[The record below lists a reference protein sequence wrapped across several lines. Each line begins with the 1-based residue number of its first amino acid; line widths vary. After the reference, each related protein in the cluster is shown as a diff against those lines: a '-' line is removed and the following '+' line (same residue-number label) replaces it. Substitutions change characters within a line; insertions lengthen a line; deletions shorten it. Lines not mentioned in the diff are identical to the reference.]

1 MVGRVTMAAAA
12 TSAPGKD
19 SDAPPCKKR
28 REEDPPIKTITKYF
42 SPLART
48 VDKVSPP
55 KSNNILDYFKKT
67 STNEKTTVL
76 IGVGENKINQ
86 SYQLCVDD
94 GKDCKS
100 PLGPS
105 SKSFSKL
112 KRRGKRVNLNST
124 LRDIKTPENQCVI
137 EINSNDSTDVM
148 KPKEEC
154 LNTSF
159 IANSASAQLAQ
170 KYVEELAIDNQ
181 QSKNSSNTV
190 TCRKDAKKTGSE
202 LNVSKNY
209 IKKSRK
215 RKHKD
220 DTDLSENSSSE
231 NQLNE
236 QELKDKKQITSSKII
251 ESKSTVS
258 NSSLEVNV
266 DKTSQLN
273 DSTVTVSFE
282 DFLKS
287 QGENKVDQIPETR
300 MPTLNNFIIAS
311 ETDKSGSTSDP
322 ENGEE
327 SQQLPLRT
335 VTVLAQIHPIP
346 PKSPSLLKDQKV
358 SRKIASIFLK
368 QKGYEIERES
378 SPSVLEIEQTEQ
390 MTQKRKSNVV
400 IEEEELEL
408 AVLEAVG
415 PEAVKPKCTVEER
428 HQFMKAF
435 RQPTSDTVKSGVKK
449 IPGKLKEVSEKP
461 SKQNEGIEESE
472 AASNT
477 RHESEILKDY
487 IDKHSHCSTK
497 KSSTTKERTNML
509 KKKRKKVLE
518 AKETNVPNSNGN
530 NENTGANAHI
540 KEKTLDDIRILS
552 HLKQNELRRSLRQK
566 KIETFKSITPEK
578 ASISNTVSENALG
591 DSPLHASTPKSSN
604 RILRKSNMYKA
615 EVITVP
621 FDAKSPIRMRFT
633 RINASKKSDKAEAME
648 NEEFT
653 PRNIKMSCTSKNI
666 SKAKQLIEKAKAIQ
680 HNRSKANEDTPTPVR
695 RSSRQQA
702 LAEKKK
708 FQENEDSV
716 IILDS
721 SPSSTTAST
730 PSVEKKQKKLRS
742 LNDVLGKKSRNMKV
756 TKSSHGKV
764 RAPPSFLGKKAQNIA
779 DEPILIFDES
789 SQDTSENSQ
798 DDEQFKAKREFL
810 MSGLPESLKRH
821 IAKKAAVLEAYSVAS
836 CCFQRVVHVQQ
847 KDDCCVVWR
856 LTSPSCPLLTKLREL
871 NTEVTDVTKLT
882 ISLGEFSDI
891 NSKSSG
897 SNSSIV
903 LSGQRPVFPKI
914 LRKYLLEEIRSSN
927 SQFPVRKVFYQFLKK
942 QTEHVLFKN
951 KKQVCMKEHETTNS
965 ELDQMHSENQEETKR
980 KRKRPEDHKSKRRKQ
995 IDNAET
1001 ELKSKTPKSIVTQVS
1016 CIKQADT
1023 EKVTHMETNKPQKSD
1038 VKTIEDSEL
1047 GSKLNPV
1054 SGGEK
1059 EDVLWTEKY
1068 QPQDSSE
1075 LIGNSTEIKKL
1086 HSWLK
1091 EWKKRAD
1098 WEENRNQKNEKDDTE
1113 SQQDAMDSM
1122 DFKDDK
1128 SESEEEN
1135 TLCNTV
1141 LITGPSGVGKTAAV
1155 YACAQELGFKI
1166 FEVNAS
1172 CQRSGRQILSQLKE
1186 ATQSHQVDKQGV
1198 NAHKPCFFNS
1208 CSSTKSPKK
1217 INSPRKAISPRKPP
1231 LSPKGT
1237 GLKRSLPPK
1246 TLANYFKIS
1255 SKPESNEEIV
1265 KSQAKNK
1272 ANPQNSTKEKVDIP
1286 TKSTSKE
1293 VGGEEPNKKN
1303 ATSLILFEEVDIIF
1317 DEDAGFLSAIKTFMA
1332 TAKRPVILTTNDPTF
1347 SLMFDG
1353 YFEEINFK
1361 TPSLVNVASYLQ
1373 VLCLAENLR
1382 TDLKDFATL
1391 LTTNNCDIRQ
1401 SVLYLQFWVRSGGG
1415 CLKEKSLALH
1425 VGGEEPEGTDPIT
1438 CTENTGSEHDL
1449 PQTEMELPKC
1459 NTGFIETLLGLKN
1472 IFLPSEDLFS
1482 FLKHKITTTEE
1493 WSKLIQ
1499 LLTEFQ
1505 MKKVD
1510 FIYSNLEFILPLPV
1524 HVLPGPT
1531 HNFNPSFKRTTANS
1545 SYDIPL
1551 DSDYS
1556 EKATPVKKPK
1566 RMKHQRKIAL
1576 LDDSDLFDTELNY
1589 SAEFITLPSD
1599 IPESCLEENK
1609 VGLKFTMNEKE
1620 KQFNTEIPERKKSS
1634 ALASRCLNSLTEF
1647 VEDMS
1652 FLDCCLNTNVMKP
1665 KEFCKNEGF
1674 NWTNGKIK
1682 NGLSDEFSTEN
1693 IDWWS
1698 SQSCSE
1704 LKAVIEALSFNKCST
1719 SISQSMEA
1727 SLNPCKTLGRDQI
1740 EEITLHIS
1748 KDRNDVYFGQSA
1760 DLSIHRKAQKRL
1772 EIIKTVF
1779 STRTPLSLVNRQASI
1794 TEYLPTLRNI
1804 CRSEKLKEQGKTKR
1818 RFLHYLEGIHLEIP
1832 KETVYSLAA
1841 DFP

>member
-1 MVGRVTMAAAA
+1 MMGRVTMAAPAP
-12 TSAPGKD
+12 SAPGKD

-67 STNEKTTVL
+67 STNEKTTLL

-100 PLGPS
+100 PLRP

-112 KRRGKRVNLNST
+112 KRRGKRVNLNNK

-137 EINSNDSTDVM
+137 EINSNDSTDVR

-159 IANSASAQLAQ
+159 IDNSASALLAQ
-170 KYVEELAIDNQ
+170 KYVEELAADNQ
-181 QSKNSSNTV
+181 QSKNSSNRV
-190 TCRKDAKKTGSE
+190 TCRKGAKKTGAE

-209 IKKSRK
+209 IEKSRK
-215 RKHKD
+215 REHKD

-231 NQLNE
+231 NELNE
-236 QELKDKKQITSSKII
+236 KELKDKKQITSSKII

-258 NSSLEVNV
+258 ISSLEVNV

-287 QGENKVDQIPETR
+287 QGENKVDQIPETK

-311 ETDKSGSTSDP
+311 ETDKSGSTSVP

-346 PKSPSLLKDQKV
+346 PKSPSLLKEQKV

-408 AVLEAVG
+408 AVLEAVS

-461 SKQNEGIEESE
+461 SKQNEGMEESE
-472 AASNT
+472 PASST

-487 IDKHSHCSTK
+487 IDKHSHCSTE
-497 KSSTTKERTNML
+497 KSSTTKERPNML

-518 AKETNVPNSNGN
+518 TKETNVPNSNGN
-530 NENTGANAHI
+530 NENTGANANI

-566 KIETFKSITPEK
+566 KIETFKNITPEK
-578 ASISNTVSENALG
+578 ARISNTLSENALG
-591 DSPLHASTPKSSN
+591 DSPLHASTPKSSS
-604 RILRKSNMYKA
+604 RSLRKSNMYKA

-633 RINASKKSDKAEAME
+633 RINASKKSDKAGAVE

-653 PRNIKMSCTSKNI
+653 PRNKKMSCTSKNI

-680 HNRSKANEDTPTPVR
+680 HNRSKANEHTPTPVR

-721 SPSSTTAST
+721 SPSSATATT

-764 RAPPSFLGKKAQNIA
+764 GVPPSFLGKKAQNIA

-836 CCFQRVVHVQQ
+836 CCFQKVVHVQQ
-847 KDDCCVVWR
+847 KDDRCVVWR

-882 ISLGEFSDI
+882 ISLGEFSVI
-891 NSKSSG
+891 NSKPSG
-897 SNSSIV
+897 NNSLIV

-951 KKQVCMKEHETTNS
+951 KKQVCMKEHKTTNS
-965 ELDQMHSENQEETKR
+965 ELDQIHSENQKETKR
-980 KRKRPEDHKSKRRKQ
+980 KRERPEDHKSKRRKQ
-995 IDNAET
+995 FDNAET
-1001 ELKSKTPKSIVTQVS
+1001 ELKSKTPKSTVTQVS

-1023 EKVTHMETNKPQKSD
+1023 EKVTNMEANKPQEPD
-1038 VKTIEDSEL
+1038 VNTVEDSEL
-1047 GSKLNPV
+1047 GSKLNLI

-1091 EWKKRAD
+1091 EWKKRAY
-1098 WEENRNQKNEKDDTE
+1098 WEEKRNQKSEKDDTE
-1113 SQQDAMDSM
+1113 SQQDSTDSM

-1141 LITGPSGVGKTAAV
+1141 LITGPSGVGKTAAI

-1172 CQRSGRQILSQLKE
+1172 CQRSGRHILSQLKE

-1265 KSQAKNK
+1265 KSQTKNK
-1272 ANPQNSTKEKVDIP
+1272 ANTQNSSKEKVDIQ
-1286 TKSTSKE
+1286 TKSTNKE

-1347 SLMFDG
+1347 SLTFDG

-1361 TPSLVNVASYLQ
+1361 TPSLINVASYLQ

-1382 TDLKDFATL
+1382 MDLKDFATL

-1425 VGGEEPEGTDPIT
+1425 VRGEETEGTDQIT
-1438 CTENTGSEHDL
+1438 STENTGSENDR

-1459 NTGFIETLLGLKN
+1459 DTGFIETLLGLKN
-1472 IFLPSEDLFS
+1472 IIFPSEDLFS
-1482 FLKHKITTTEE
+1482 FLKHKITTREE

-1524 HVLPGPT
+1524 HVLPGPKQ
-1531 HNFNPSFKRTTANS
+1531 NSNPSFKRTTANS
-1545 SYDIPL
+1545 SCDIPL

-1566 RMKHQRKIAL
+1566 RMKHQRKLAL

-1609 VGLKFTMNEKE
+1609 DGLKFTTNEKE
-1620 KQFNTEIPERKKSS
+1620 KQFNTEIPGRGKSS
-1634 ALASRCLNSLTEF
+1634 ALASHCLNSLSEF
-1647 VEDMS
+1647 VENMS
-1652 FLDCCLNTNVMKP
+1652 FLDCCLNANVMKP

-1682 NGLSDEFSTEN
+1682 NGLSDEFSIEN

-1698 SQSCSE
+1698 SQSCTE
-1704 LKAVIEALSFNKCST
+1704 LKAVIEALSFNKCSA

-1748 KDRNDVYFGQSA
+1748 KDRNDIFFGQSA

-1772 EIIKTVF
+1772 EIIKTVL

-1832 KETVYSLAA
+1832 KATVYSLAA

>member
-1 MVGRVTMAAAA
+1 MMGRVTMAAAA
-12 TSAPGKD
+12 TSAAGKD
-19 SDAPPCKKR
+19 SDSPPCKKQR
-28 REEDPPIKTITKYF
+28 AEDPPIKTITKYF

-67 STNEKTTVL
+67 STNEKTALL

-100 PLGPS
+100 PLRPS

-112 KRRGKRVNLNST
+112 KRRGKRVNLNSK

-137 EINSNDSTDVM
+137 EINSNDSTDMM

-159 IANSASAQLAQ
+159 IDNSASALLTQ
-170 KYVEELAIDNQ
+170 KHVEELAADNQ
-181 QSKNSSNTV
+181 QSKNSSNSV
-190 TCRKDAKKTGSE
+190 TCRKGAKKTGSE
-202 LNVSKNY
+202 LNLSKNY
-209 IKKSRK
+209 IKSRK

-236 QELKDKKQITSSKII
+236 KELKDKKI

-258 NSSLEVNV
+258 ISSLEVNV
-266 DKTSQLN
+266 NKTSQLN

-346 PKSPSLLKDQKV
+346 PKSPSLLKKQKV

-368 QKGYEIERES
+368 QKGYEIEN

-435 RQPTSDTVKSGVKK
+435 RQPTSDMVKSGVKK

-461 SKQNEGIEESE
+461 SKQNEGMEESE
-472 AASNT
+472 PASNT

-487 IDKHSHCSTK
+487 IDKHSHCSTE

-509 KKKRKKVLE
+509 KKKRRKVLE
-518 AKETNVPNSNGN
+518 TKETNVPNSVGN
-530 NENTGANAHI
+530 NENTGTNAHI

-552 HLKQNELRRSLRQK
+552 HLKQNELRSLRQK
-566 KIETFKSITPEK
+566 KIETFKNITPEK
-578 ASISNTVSENALG
+578 ARISNTVSENAQG

-604 RILRKSNMYKA
+604 RSLRKSNMYKA

-633 RINASKKSDKAEAME
+633 RINASKKSNKAGAME

-666 SKAKQLIEKAKAIQ
+666 SKAKQLIEKAKALQ
-680 HNRSKANEDTPTPVR
+680 HNRSKVNEDTPTPVR

-742 LNDVLGKKSRNMKV
+742 LNDVLGKKSRNVKV

-764 RAPPSFLGKKAQNIA
+764 RVPPSFLGQKAQNIA

-847 KDDCCVVWR
+847 KDDSCAVWR

-882 ISLGEFSDI
+882 ISLGEFSVL
-891 NSKSSG
+891 NSKPSG
-897 SNSSIV
+897 NNSLIV
-903 LSGQRPVFPKI
+903 LSGERPVFPKV
-914 LRKYLLEEIRSSN
+914 LRKYLLEEIRSYN
-927 SQFPVRKVFYQFLKK
+927 SEFPVRKVFYQFLKK

-965 ELDQMHSENQEETKR
+965 ELDQVHSENQKETKK
-980 KRKRPEDHKSKRRKQ
+980 KRKRPEDHKSKPRKQ
-995 IDNAET
+995 FDNAET
-1001 ELKSKTPKSIVTQVS
+1001 ELKSKAPKSLVTQVS

-1023 EKVTHMETNKPQKSD
+1023 EKVTHTETNKPQESD
-1038 VKTIEDSEL
+1038 AKTIEGSEL
-1047 GSKLNPV
+1047 GSKLNPA

-1075 LIGNSTEIKKL
+1075 LIGNSTGIKKL

-1098 WEENRNQKNEKDDTE
+1098 WEEKRNQKSEKDERE
-1113 SQQDAMDSM
+1113 SQQDSMDSM

-1237 GLKRSLPPK
+1237 GLKQSLPPK
-1246 TLANYFKIS
+1246 TLANYFRIS
-1255 SKPESNEEIV
+1255 SKPESNEEII
-1265 KSQAKNK
+1265 KSQTKNK
-1272 ANPQNSTKEKVDIP
+1272 ANTQNSSKEKVDIQ
-1286 TKSTSKE
+1286 TKSTNKE
-1293 VGGEEPNKKN
+1293 EGGEEANKKN

-1361 TPSLVNVASYLQ
+1361 TPSLGNVASYLQ

-1425 VGGEEPEGTDPIT
+1425 VGGEEPEGTDQIT
-1438 CTENTGSEHDL
+1438 CTENTGSENDL

-1459 NTGFIETLLGLKN
+1459 DTGFIETLLGLKN

-1531 HNFNPSFKRTTANS
+1531 QNSNPSFKRTTANS
-1545 SYDIPL
+1545 SYDKPL
-1551 DSDYS
+1551 ESDYS
-1556 EKATPVKKPK
+1556 EKATPVKKAK
-1566 RMKHQRKIAL
+1566 RMKHLRKIAL

-1609 VGLKFTMNEKE
+1609 DGLKFMTNEKE
-1620 KQFNTEIPERKKSS
+1620 KQFNTEIPGRRKSS
-1634 ALASRCLNSLTEF
+1634 ALASHCLNSLTEF
-1647 VEDMS
+1647 AENMS
-1652 FLDCCLNTNVMKP
+1652 VLDCCLNANVMKP

-1704 LKAVIEALSFNKCST
+1704 LKAVVEALSFSKCSA

-1727 SLNPCKTLGRDQI
+1727 SSNACKTLGRDQI

-1748 KDRNDVYFGQSA
+1748 KDRNDVFFAQSA
-1760 DLSIHRKAQKRL
+1760 DLSIHRKAQRRL

-1779 STRTPLSLVNRQASI
+1779 STGTPLSLVNRQASI

>member
-67 STNEKTTVL
+67 STNEKTTLL
-76 IGVGENKINQ
+76 IGIGENKINQ
-86 SYQLCVDD
+86 SYQLCVDE

-100 PLGPS
+100 PLRPS

-112 KRRGKRVNLNST
+112 KRRGKRVNLNSK
-124 LRDIKTPENQCVI
+124 LGDIKTPENQCVI
-137 EINSNDSTDVM
+137 EINSNDSTDMM

-159 IANSASAQLAQ
+159 IANSASALLAQ
-170 KYVEELAIDNQ
+170 KCVEELAADNQ

-209 IKKSRK
+209 LKKSRK

-236 QELKDKKQITSSKII
+236 KELKDKKQITSSKII

-300 MPTLNNFIIAS
+300 MPTLNNFIIAN

-346 PKSPSLLKDQKV
+346 PKSPSLLKEQKV

-378 SPSVLEIEQTEQ
+378 NPSVLEIEQTEQ

-415 PEAVKPKCTVEER
+415 PEAMKPKCTVEER

-461 SKQNEGIEESE
+461 SKQNEGMEESE

-487 IDKHSHCSTK
+487 IDQHSHCSTK

-509 KKKRKKVLE
+509 KKKGKKVLE
-518 AKETNVPNSNGN
+518 TKETNVPNSSGN

-552 HLKQNELRRSLRQK
+552 HPKQNELRRSLRQK
-566 KIETFKSITPEK
+566 KIESFKNITPEK
-578 ASISNTVSENALG
+578 ARISNTVSENALG
-591 DSPLHASTPKSSN
+591 DSPLYASTPKSSN
-604 RILRKSNMYKA
+604 RSLRKSNMYKA

-653 PRNIKMSCTSKNI
+653 PRNIKMSYTSKNI

-680 HNRSKANEDTPTPVR
+680 HNKSKANEDTPTPVR

-721 SPSSTTAST
+721 SPSITTAST
-730 PSVEKKQKKLRS
+730 QSVEKKQKKLRS

-756 TKSSHGKV
+756 TKSSHGKIRV
-764 RAPPSFLGKKAQNIA
+764 PPSFLGKKAQNIA
-779 DEPILIFDES
+779 DEPIVIFDES

-836 CCFQRVVHVQQ
+836 CSFQTVVHVQQ
-847 KDDCCVVWR
+847 KDDLCI
-856 LTSPSCPLLTKLREL
+856 K
-871 NTEVTDVTKLT
+871 D
-882 ISLGEFSDI
+882 
-891 NSKSSG
+891 
-897 SNSSIV
+897 
-903 LSGQRPVFPKI
+903 
-914 LRKYLLEEIRSSN
+914 
-927 SQFPVRKVFYQFLKK
+927 
-942 QTEHVLFKN
+942 
-951 KKQVCMKEHETTNS
+951 HETINS
-965 ELDQMHSENQEETKR
+965 ELDQISSENQKESKR
-980 KRKRPEDHKSKRRKQ
+980 KRKKPEEHKSKRRKQ
-995 IDNAET
+995 IDNVET
-1001 ELKSKTPKSIVTQVS
+1001 ELKSKTRKRIVTQVS

-1023 EKVTHMETNKPQKSD
+1023 EKVTHMETNKPQESD
-1038 VKTIEDSEL
+1038 VKTTEDSEL

-1054 SGGEK
+1054 S
-1059 EDVLWTEKY
+1059 
-1068 QPQDSSE
+1068 DS
-1075 LIGNSTEIKKL
+1075 
-1086 HSWLK
+1086 
-1091 EWKKRAD
+1091 
-1098 WEENRNQKNEKDDTE
+1098 
-1113 SQQDAMDSM
+1113 MDSM

-1237 GLKRSLPPK
+1237 GLKRRLPPK
-1246 TLANYFKIS
+1246 TLANYFKIT

-1265 KSQAKNK
+1265 ESQAKNK
-1272 ANPQNSTKEKVDIP
+1272 ANTQNSLKEKVDIQ
-1286 TKSTSKE
+1286 TKSTNKE
-1293 VGGEEPNKKN
+1293 VGGEEPSKKN

-1347 SLMFDG
+1347 SVMFDG
-1353 YFEEINFK
+1353 SFEEINFK
-1361 TPSLVNVASYLQ
+1361 TPSLVNIASYLQ

-1425 VGGEEPEGTDPIT
+1425 VRGEEPEGTDQIT
-1438 CTENTGSEHDL
+1438 CMENIGSENDL

-1459 NTGFIETLLGLKN
+1459 DTGFIETLLGLKN

-1482 FLKHKITTTEE
+1482 FLKHKITTTDE

-1524 HVLPGPT
+1524 HVLPEPT
-1531 HNFNPSFKRTTANS
+1531 QNSNPSFKRTTANS
-1545 SYDIPL
+1545 SNDIPL

-1589 SAEFITLPSD
+1589 SSEFITLPSD

-1609 VGLKFTMNEKE
+1609 DGLKFMMNEKE
-1620 KQFNTEIPERKKSS
+1620 KQLNTEIPERKKSS
-1634 ALASRCLNSLTEF
+1634 ALASHCLNSLTEF
-1647 VEDMS
+1647 VENMS
-1652 FLDCCLNTNVMKP
+1652 FLDCCLNTNVLKP

-1704 LKAVIEALSFNKCST
+1704 LKAVVEALSFNKCSA

-1740 EEITLHIS
+1740 EGITLHIS
-1748 KDRNDVYFGQSA
+1748 KDRNDVYFGQSV
-1760 DLSIHRKAQKRL
+1760 DLR
-1772 EIIKTVF
+1772 
-1779 STRTPLSLVNRQASI
+1779 
-1794 TEYLPTLRNI
+1794 
-1804 CRSEKLKEQGKTKR
+1804 
-1818 RFLHYLEGIHLEIP
+1818 
-1832 KETVYSLAA
+1832 
-1841 DFP
+1841 